1 MCLKSGL
8 LAETTWAID
17 VLNVLLYD
25 DHSISYF
32 SLSYLPGL
40 LDLILEHFRRSLVL
54 TFGQSVGLEIGTEKD
69 DNTKS
74 KVIKEFSYLAQAWH
88 L

>member
-8 LAETTWAID
+8 LAETTWALD

-25 DHSISYF
+25 DSTITYF
-32 SLSYLPGL
+32 SLTYLPGL

-54 TFGQSVGLEIGTEKD
+54 VFGQSVGLDIGTEKED
-69 DNTKS
+69 IKIKVRKNTS
-74 KVIKEFSYLAQAWH
+74 QQS
-88 L
+88 